1 MRYFLITL
9 ILTYFLCLTS
19 KAQSLDSL
27 SSFYWSNAAFSSVNK
42 IIDQQNSKILV
53 QISLLSSS
61 QVNLASYKRNA
72 EKAAEIINSLGYY
85 IEGIKADIETQ
96 WIVGDKETY
105 KVYLGSIAGF
115 TTTITQV
122 RTNVREL
129 LAEEDRS
136 TLEADL
142 LMKRNDFFQGNWQL
156 VATKGLPFETAI
168 SLLDKVSIDAKTAF
182 TQILQLFYNKAAAES
197 LTNTNAKSVSVVVVP
212 KSNLVLSGG
221 KFEADIL
228 PALYD
233 ENSKYNVIINEQIF
247 EPVNGITKCEFTT
260 AGEGTQSIK
269 GYLNYTGSDQTDLKL
284 PFEIE
289 YTVFKGAATI
299 SADAM
304 NVFYIGIDNP
314 VSISVP
320 GFPPDNVTVTMT
332 GGSIVKVGS
341 TSYIV
346 KCSQRGDAVITVSVN
361 TGDGTKRPMGA
372 AMFRVRKLVAP
383 VAQLGTL
390 ANGAVETAELIKQNT
405 DKIYCSIGEGFP
417 VEGMSYKVLS
427 YDFSVA
433 KKTGGVLKSLQG
445 TSDVLTGEMK
455 GLISK
460 VSSGDKIII
469 DNIKVTG
476 PGGDRTA
483 PPIVVAVK

>member
-1 MRYFLITL
+1 MRYFFTTL
-9 ILTYFLCLTS
+9 IFSFFFTITSNAQYF
-19 KAQSLDSL
+19 DSL
-27 SSFYWSNAAFSSVNK
+27 SSFFWTNEALGNANK
-42 IIDQQNSKILV
+42 IIDAHNSKLLTQIEILT
-53 QISLLSSS
+53 S
-61 QVNLASYKRNA
+61 NNTGLASYKRNA
-72 EKAAEIINSLGYY
+72 EQAAEIINSLGYY

-96 WIVGDKETY
+96 WIVSDKETY

-122 RTNVREL
+122 RTNVSEL
-129 LAEEDRS
+129 LADEDRS

-142 LMKRNDFFQGNWQL
+142 LVKRNDFFQGNWQL

-168 SLLDKVSIDAKTAF
+168 SLLDKVSFDSKT
-182 TQILQLFYNKAAAES
+182 TLSLILQLFYSKAAATS
-197 LTNTNAKSVSVVVVP
+197 ITTIGAKSVSVVVVP

-233 ENSKYNVIINEQIF
+233 ENSKYDVNINGQIF

-289 YTVFKGAATI
+289 YTVFKGAAII

-304 NVFYIGIDNP
+304 NVFYVGIDNP
-314 VSISVP
+314 VSIAVP
-320 GFPPDNVTVTMT
+320 GFPPDKVSVTMT

-346 KCSQRGDAVITVSVN
+346 KCSQRGEAVITVSVN
-361 TGDGTKRPMGA
+361 TDDGTKRPMGSA
-372 AMFRVRKLVAP
+372 KFRVRKLVAP

-390 ANGAVETAELIKQNT
+390 ANGSVETAELIKQNT

-427 YDFSVA
+427 YDFYVA
-433 KKTGGVLKSLQG
+433 KKTGGDLKSLQG
-445 TSDVLTGEMK
+445 TSDVLTVEMK
-455 GLISK
+455 GLINK
-460 VSSGDKIII
+460 LSSGDKIII

-476 PGGDRTA
+476 AGGDRTA
-483 PPIVVAVK
+483 APIVVTVK